1 MEAEPSW
8 IPWLAF
14 VLLKEILKGRAFV
27 GNLNRPAFRSKAMIE
42 QHENRTNKMAKLAPW
57 KTQLAPRMAKLAS
70 KMPKLA
76 PKMAK

>member
-42 QHENRTNKMAKLAPW
+42 QHENRTNKMAKLVP
-57 KTQLAPRMAKLAS
+57 

-76 PKMAK
+76 AKMAKLAP

>member
-27 GNLNRPAFRSKAMIE
+27 GNLNRPAFRSKAMIK
-42 QHENRTNKMAKLAPW
+42 QHENRIYKMAKLV
-57 KTQLAPRMAKLAS
+57 L
-70 KMPKLA
+70 KMPKLVPKTSKLA
-76 PKMAK
+76 P

>member
-8 IPWLAF
+8 ILWLAF

-42 QHENRTNKMAKLAPW
+42 QHEHGTNKMAKLVP
-57 KTQLAPRMAKLAS
+57 

-76 PKMAK
+76 PKMAKLAP